1 MSAPKILITTPVYGA
16 PDSASVSVAYHE
28 ALLSMA
34 QSGQIQLTRICNGSA
49 RTWCACA
56 VERCG
61 FFLRKQTVLTSIL
74 GR

>member
-28 ALLSMA
+28 RCCRWHNPAKS
-34 QSGQIQLTRICNGSA
+34 SSPRICNGSA

-61 FFLRKQTVLTSIL
+61 FS
-74 GR
+74 